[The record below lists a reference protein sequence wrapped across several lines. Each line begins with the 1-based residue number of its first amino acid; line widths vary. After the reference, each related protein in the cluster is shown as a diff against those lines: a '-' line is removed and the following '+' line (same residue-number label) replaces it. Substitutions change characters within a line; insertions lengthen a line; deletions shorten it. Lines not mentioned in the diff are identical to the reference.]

1 MQTFVCDFFKK
12 FFITVLLGD
21 NMYKILTFKT
31 LVITSAI
38 LCFTMIFSAI
48 ANTFLPVV
56 SIFKEKNQEIL
67 ILMYHQ
73 VSDNSGL
80 WGDYVIPVSLL
91 KEDFEYIKNNNYTP
105 IKIKDILDFSK
116 GTKEL
121 PEKSVVIT
129 FDDGQRSFL
138 TKVVPLLEEYNYPA
152 VVNIVGALTDLYTE
166 NGETN
171 DKYAYLN
178 WNDIKTLAENP
189 LVEIG
194 HHSYNFHSLGYR
206 RGMGKIYGESNS
218 AYSEIIKTDIEK
230 LNEKFLSNIG
240 ERPYILA
247 YPYGI
252 RNDTLLEIAKDE
264 NFSVTLGCRESINK
278 ISVGDELFEL
288 GRFNRPYGKSS
299 ATFFS
304 GITKQQ

>member
-1 MQTFVCDFFKK
+1 
-12 FFITVLLGD
+12 
-21 NMYKILTFKT
+21 MYKIITYKK
-31 LVITSAI
+31 LVIFSAI
-38 LCFTMIFSAI
+38 LCFVMIFSAV
-48 ANTFLPVV
+48 ANTFLPVISV
-56 SIFKEKNQEIL
+56 FKDESREVL

-73 VSDNSGL
+73 VSENSSL
-80 WGDYVIPVSLL
+80 WGDYVIPASLL
-91 KEDFEYIKNNNYTP
+91 KEDFEYLKNNNYTP
-105 IKIKDILDFSK
+105 IKIKDILDFTK
-116 GTKEL
+116 GTKKL
-121 PEKSVVIT
+121 PEKAVVIT

-138 TKVVPLLEEYNYPA
+138 TKVVPLLKEYKYPA

-178 WNDIKTLAENP
+178 WNDIKTLSQNP

-230 LNEKFLSNIG
+230 LNEKLLSNIG

-264 NFSVTLGCRESINK
+264 NFPVTLSCRESINK

-299 ATFFS
+299 DIYFES
-304 GITKQQ
+304 IIKQK

>member
-1 MQTFVCDFFKK
+1 MYRIITYKK
-12 FFITVLLGD
+12 
-21 NMYKILTFKT
+21 
-31 LVITSAI
+31 LVIFSAI
-38 LCFTMIFSAI
+38 LCFVMIFSAI
-48 ANTFLPVV
+48 ANTFLPVISV
-56 SIFKEKNQEIL
+56 LKTETSEVL

-73 VSDNSGL
+73 VSENSSL
-80 WGDYVIPVSLL
+80 WGDYVIPTSLL
-91 KEDFEYIKNNNYTP
+91 KEDFEYLKNNNYTP
-105 IKIKDILDFSK
+105 IKIKDILDFTK
-116 GTKEL
+116 GTKKL
-121 PEKSVVIT
+121 PEKAVVIT

-178 WNDIKTLAENP
+178 WNDIKTLSQNP

-230 LNEKFLSNIG
+230 LNEKLLSNIG

-252 RNDTLLEIAKDE
+252 RNYTLLEIVKDE
-264 NFSVTLGCRESINK
+264 NFSVTLGCRECINK

-299 ATFFS
+299 SVFFEKTLTLN
-304 GITKQQ
+304 TK

>member
-1 MQTFVCDFFKK
+1 
-12 FFITVLLGD
+12 
-21 NMYKILTFKT
+21 MYKILTFKT
-31 LVITSAI
+31 LVLTSAI
-38 LCFTMIFSAI
+38 ICFAMIFSAI
-48 ANTFLPVV
+48 SNTFLPVI
-56 SIFKEKNQEIL
+56 SIFKEKQHEVL

-73 VSDNSGL
+73 VSENSSL
-80 WGDYVIPVSLL
+80 WGDYVIPISLL
-91 KEDFEYIKNNNYTP
+91 KEDFEYLKNNNYTP
-105 IKIKDILDFSK
+105 IKIKDILDFTK

-218 AYSEIIKTDIEK
+218 SYSEIIKTDIEK

-252 RNDTLLEIAKDE
+252 RNDTLLEIVKDE
-264 NFSVTLGCRESINK
+264 NFSVTLSCRESINK

-299 ATFFS
+299 NTFFENI
-304 GITKQQ
+304 ITAK

>member
-1 MQTFVCDFFKK
+1 
-12 FFITVLLGD
+12 
-21 NMYKILTFKT
+21 MYKIITYKK
-31 LVITSAI
+31 LVIFSAI
-38 LCFTMIFSAI
+38 LCFVMIFSAV
-48 ANTFLPVV
+48 ANAFLPVISV
-56 SIFKEKNQEIL
+56 FKEKKQEVL

-73 VSDNSGL
+73 VSENSSL
-80 WGDYVIPVSLL
+80 WGDYVIPASLL
-91 KEDFEYIKNNNYTP
+91 KEDFEYLKNNNYTP
-105 IKIKDILDFSK
+105 IKIKDILDFTK
-116 GTKEL
+116 GTKKL
-121 PEKSVVIT
+121 PEKAVVIT

-178 WNDIKTLAENP
+178 WNDIKTLSQNP

-218 AYSEIIKTDIEK
+218 AYSKIIKTDIEK
-230 LNEKFLSNIG
+230 LNEKLLSNIG

-264 NFSVTLGCRESINK
+264 NFPVTLSCRESINK

-299 ATFFS
+299 DIYFEN
-304 GITKQQ
+304 IIKQK

>member
-1 MQTFVCDFFKK
+1 
-12 FFITVLLGD
+12 
-21 NMYKILTFKT
+21 MYKIITYKK
-31 LVITSAI
+31 LVIFSAI
-38 LCFTMIFSAI
+38 LCFVMIFSAV
-48 ANTFLPVV
+48 ANTFLPVISV
-56 SIFKEKNQEIL
+56 FKEKKQEVL

-73 VSDNSGL
+73 VSENSSL
-80 WGDYVIPVSLL
+80 WGDYVIPASLL
-91 KEDFEYIKNNNYTP
+91 KEDFEYLKNNNYTP
-105 IKIKDILDFSK
+105 IKIKDILDFTK
-116 GTKEL
+116 GTKKL
-121 PEKSVVIT
+121 PEKAVVIT

-178 WNDIKTLAENP
+178 WNDIKTLSQNP

-218 AYSEIIKTDIEK
+218 AYSEIIKTDIKK
-230 LNEKFLSNIG
+230 LNEKLLSNIG

-252 RNDTLLEIAKDE
+252 RNDTLLEVAKDE
-264 NFSVTLGCRESINK
+264 NFPVTLSCRESINK

-299 ATFFS
+299 DIYFEN
-304 GITKQQ
+304 IIKQK

>member
-1 MQTFVCDFFKK
+1 MVIKMYRIITYKK
-12 FFITVLLGD
+12 
-21 NMYKILTFKT
+21 
-31 LVITSAI
+31 LVIFSAI
-38 LCFTMIFSAI
+38 LCFVMIFSAI
-48 ANTFLPVV
+48 ANTFLPVISV
-56 SIFKEKNQEIL
+56 LKTETSEVL

-73 VSDNSGL
+73 VSENSSL
-80 WGDYVIPVSLL
+80 WGDYVIPTSLL
-91 KEDFEYIKNNNYTP
+91 KEDFEYLKNNNYTP
-105 IKIKDILDFSK
+105 IKIKDILDFTK
-116 GTKEL
+116 GTKKL
-121 PEKSVVIT
+121 PQKAVVIT

-178 WNDIKTLAENP
+178 WNDIKTLSQNP

-206 RGMGKIYGESNS
+206 RGMGKIYGESNV

-230 LNEKFLSNIG
+230 LNEKLLSNIG

-252 RNDTLLEIAKDE
+252 RNDTLLEIVKDE
-264 NFSVTLGCRESINK
+264 NFSVTLGCRECINK
-278 ISVGDELFEL
+278 ISIGDELFEL

-299 ATFFS
+299 SVFFEK
-304 GITKQQ
+304 ILTLNTK

>member
-1 MQTFVCDFFKK
+1 M
-12 FFITVLLGD
+12 
-21 NMYKILTFKT
+21 
-31 LVITSAI
+31 
-38 LCFTMIFSAI
+38 
-48 ANTFLPVV
+48 
-56 SIFKEKNQEIL
+56 
-67 ILMYHQ
+67 
-73 VSDNSGL
+73 
-80 WGDYVIPVSLL
+80 
-91 KEDFEYIKNNNYTP
+91 
-105 IKIKDILDFSK
+105 
-116 GTKEL
+116 
-121 PEKSVVIT
+121 
-129 FDDGQRSFL
+129 
-138 TKVVPLLEEYNYPA
+138 VPLLEEYNYPA

-178 WNDIKTLAENP
+178 WNDIKTLSQNP

-230 LNEKFLSNIG
+230 LNEKLLSNIG

-264 NFSVTLGCRESINK
+264 NFPVTLSCRESINK

-299 ATFFS
+299 DIYFES
-304 GITKQQ
+304 IIKQK

>member
-1 MQTFVCDFFKK
+1 
-12 FFITVLLGD
+12 
-21 NMYKILTFKT
+21 MYKIITYKK
-31 LVITSAI
+31 LVIFSAI
-38 LCFTMIFSAI
+38 LCFVMIFSAV
-48 ANTFLPVV
+48 ANTFLPVISV
-56 SIFKEKNQEIL
+56 FKEKKQEVL

-73 VSDNSGL
+73 VSENSSL
-80 WGDYVIPVSLL
+80 WGDYVIPASLL
-91 KEDFEYIKNNNYTP
+91 KEDFEYLKNNNYTP
-105 IKIKDILDFSK
+105 IKIKDILDFTK
-116 GTKEL
+116 GTKKL
-121 PEKSVVIT
+121 PEKAVVIT

-152 VVNIVGALTDLYTE
+152 VINIVGALTDLYTE

-178 WNDIKTLAENP
+178 WNDIKTLSQNP

-230 LNEKFLSNIG
+230 LNEKLLSNIG

-264 NFSVTLGCRESINK
+264 NFPVTLSCRESINK

-299 ATFFS
+299 DIYFES
-304 GITKQQ
+304 IIKQK

>member
-1 MQTFVCDFFKK
+1 
-12 FFITVLLGD
+12 
-21 NMYKILTFKT
+21 MYKIITYKK
-31 LVITSAI
+31 LVIFSAI
-38 LCFTMIFSAI
+38 LCFVMIFSAV
-48 ANTFLPVV
+48 ANTFLPVLSV
-56 SIFKEKNQEIL
+56 FKEKKQEVL

-73 VSDNSGL
+73 VSENSSL
-80 WGDYVIPVSLL
+80 WGDYVIPASLL
-91 KEDFEYIKNNNYTP
+91 KEDFEYLKNNNYTP
-105 IKIKDILDFSK
+105 IKIKDILDFTK
-116 GTKEL
+116 GTKKL
-121 PEKSVVIT
+121 PEKAVVIT

-178 WNDIKTLAENP
+178 WNDIKTLSQNP

-230 LNEKFLSNIG
+230 LNEKLLSNIG

-264 NFSVTLGCRESINK
+264 NFPVTLSCRESINK

-299 ATFFS
+299 DIYFES
-304 GITKQQ
+304 IIKQK

>member
-1 MQTFVCDFFKK
+1 MVIKMYRIITYKK
-12 FFITVLLGD
+12 
-21 NMYKILTFKT
+21 
-31 LVITSAI
+31 LVIFSAI
-38 LCFTMIFSAI
+38 LCFVMIFSAI
-48 ANTFLPVV
+48 ANTFLPVISV
-56 SIFKEKNQEIL
+56 FENEKQEVL

-73 VSDNSGL
+73 VSENSSL
-80 WGDYVIPVSLL
+80 WGDYVIPTSLL
-91 KEDFEYIKNNNYTP
+91 KEDFEYLKNNNYIP
-105 IKIKDILDFSK
+105 IKMKDLLDFTK

-121 PEKSVVIT
+121 PEKAVVIT

-171 DKYAYLN
+171 DKYSYLN
-178 WNDIKTLAENP
+178 WNDIKVLSEND

-252 RNDTLLEIAKDE
+252 RNDTLLEIVKNE
-264 NFSVTLGCRESINK
+264 NFSVTLGCRECINK

-299 ATFFS
+299 NTYFES
-304 GITKQQ
+304 IIKQK

>member
-1 MQTFVCDFFKK
+1 
-12 FFITVLLGD
+12 
-21 NMYKILTFKT
+21 MYKIITYKK
-31 LVITSAI
+31 LVIFSAI
-38 LCFTMIFSAI
+38 LCFVMIFSAV
-48 ANTFLPVV
+48 ANTFLPVISV
-56 SIFKEKNQEIL
+56 FKDESREVL

-73 VSDNSGL
+73 VSENSSL
-80 WGDYVIPVSLL
+80 WGDYVIPASLL
-91 KEDFEYIKNNNYTP
+91 KEDFEYLKNNNYTP
-105 IKIKDILDFSK
+105 IKIKDILDFTK
-116 GTKEL
+116 GTKKL
-121 PEKSVVIT
+121 PEKAVVIT

-138 TKVVPLLEEYNYPA
+138 TKVVPLLKEYNYPA

-178 WNDIKTLAENP
+178 WNDIKTLSQNP

-230 LNEKFLSNIG
+230 LNEKLLSNIG

-264 NFSVTLGCRESINK
+264 NFPVTLSCRESINK

-299 ATFFS
+299 DIYFEN
-304 GITKQQ
+304 IIKQK

>member
-1 MQTFVCDFFKK
+1 
-12 FFITVLLGD
+12 
-21 NMYKILTFKT
+21 MYKIITYKK
-31 LVITSAI
+31 LVIFSAI
-38 LCFTMIFSAI
+38 LCFVMIFSAV
-48 ANTFLPVV
+48 ANTFLPVISV
-56 SIFKEKNQEIL
+56 FKEKKQEVL

-73 VSDNSGL
+73 VSENSSL
-80 WGDYVIPVSLL
+80 WGDYVIPTSLL
-91 KEDFEYIKNNNYTP
+91 KEDFEYLKNNNYTP
-105 IKIKDILDFSK
+105 IKIKDILDFTK
-116 GTKEL
+116 GTKKL
-121 PEKSVVIT
+121 PEKAVVIT

-178 WNDIKTLAENP
+178 WNDIKTLSQNP

-230 LNEKFLSNIG
+230 LNEKLLSNIG

-252 RNDTLLEIAKDE
+252 RNDTLLEIVKDE
-264 NFSVTLGCRESINK
+264 NFPVTLSCRESINK

-299 ATFFS
+299 DIYFEN
-304 GITKQQ
+304 IIKQK

>member
-1 MQTFVCDFFKK
+1 
-12 FFITVLLGD
+12 
-21 NMYKILTFKT
+21 MYKIITYKK
-31 LVITSAI
+31 LVIFSAI
-38 LCFTMIFSAI
+38 LCFVMIFSAV
-48 ANTFLPVV
+48 ANTFLPVLSV
-56 SIFKEKNQEIL
+56 FKEKKQEVL

-73 VSDNSGL
+73 VSENSSL
-80 WGDYVIPVSLL
+80 WGDYVIPASLL
-91 KEDFEYIKNNNYTP
+91 KEDFEYLKNNNYTP
-105 IKIKDILDFSK
+105 IKIKDILDFTK
-116 GTKEL
+116 GTKKL
-121 PEKSVVIT
+121 PEKAVVIT

-178 WNDIKTLAENP
+178 WNDIKTLSQNP

-218 AYSEIIKTDIEK
+218 AYSEIIKADIEK
-230 LNEKFLSNIG
+230 LNEKLLSNIG

-252 RNDTLLEIAKDE
+252 RNDILLEIAKDE
-264 NFSVTLGCRESINK
+264 NFPVTLSCRESINK

-299 ATFFS
+299 DIYFEN
-304 GITKQQ
+304 IIKQK

>member
-1 MQTFVCDFFKK
+1 
-12 FFITVLLGD
+12 
-21 NMYKILTFKT
+21 MYKIITYKK
-31 LVITSAI
+31 LVIFSAI
-38 LCFTMIFSAI
+38 LCFVMIFSAV
-48 ANTFLPVV
+48 ANTFLPVISV
-56 SIFKEKNQEIL
+56 FKEKKQEVL

-73 VSDNSGL
+73 VSENSSL
-80 WGDYVIPVSLL
+80 WGDYVIPASLL
-91 KEDFEYIKNNNYTP
+91 KEDFEYLKNNNYTP
-105 IKIKDILDFSK
+105 IKIKDILDFTK
-116 GTKEL
+116 GTKKL
-121 PEKSVVIT
+121 PEKAVVIT

-178 WNDIKTLAENP
+178 WNDIKTLSQNP

-206 RGMGKIYGESNS
+206 RGMGKIYGESNV
-218 AYSEIIKTDIEK
+218 AYAEIIKTDIEK
-230 LNEKFLSNIG
+230 LNEKLLSNIG

-264 NFSVTLGCRESINK
+264 NFPVTLSCRESINK
-278 ISVGDELFEL
+278 ISVGDELFDL
-288 GRFNRPYGKSS
+288 GRFNRPYKYSTS
-299 ATFFS
+299 TFFTEIIEWKMHKFLNIFLCF
-304 GITKQQ
+304 ITHF

>member
-1 MQTFVCDFFKK
+1 MYRIITYKK
-12 FFITVLLGD
+12 
-21 NMYKILTFKT
+21 
-31 LVITSAI
+31 LVIFSAI
-38 LCFTMIFSAI
+38 LCFVMIFSAI
-48 ANTFLPVV
+48 ANTFLPVISV
-56 SIFKEKNQEIL
+56 FKDEQSEVL

-73 VSDNSGL
+73 ISENSSL
-80 WGDYVIPVSLL
+80 WGDYVIPTSLL
-91 KEDFEYIKNNNYTP
+91 KEDFEYLKNNNYTP
-105 IKIKDILDFSK
+105 VKIKDLLDFTK

-121 PEKSVVIT
+121 PEKAVVIT

-152 VVNIVGALTDLYTE
+152 VINIVGALTDLYTE

-178 WNDIKTLAENP
+178 WNDIKALSQNP

-206 RGMGKIYGESNS
+206 RGMGKIYGESNI
-218 AYSEIIKTDIEK
+218 AYTEIIKADIEK
-230 LNEKFLSNIG
+230 LNKALLSNIG

-252 RNDTLLEIAKDE
+252 RNDTLLEIVKDE
-264 NFSVTLGCRESINK
+264 NFSVTLGCRECINK
-278 ISVGDELFEL
+278 ISVGDELYEL

-299 ATFFS
+299 SAYFENLNL
-304 GITKQQ
+304 K

>member
-1 MQTFVCDFFKK
+1 
-12 FFITVLLGD
+12 
-21 NMYKILTFKT
+21 MYKIITYKK
-31 LVITSAI
+31 LVIFSAI
-38 LCFTMIFSAI
+38 LCFVMIFSAV
-48 ANTFLPVV
+48 ANTFLPVLSV
-56 SIFKEKNQEIL
+56 FKEKKQEVL

-73 VSDNSGL
+73 VSENSSL
-80 WGDYVIPVSLL
+80 WGDYVIPASLL
-91 KEDFEYIKNNNYTP
+91 KEDFEYLKNNNYTP
-105 IKIKDILDFSK
+105 IKIKDILDFTK
-116 GTKEL
+116 GTKKL
-121 PEKSVVIT
+121 PEKAVVIT

-138 TKVVPLLEEYNYPA
+138 TKVVPLLKEYNYPA

-178 WNDIKTLAENP
+178 WNDIKTLSQNP

-230 LNEKFLSNIG
+230 LNEKLLSNIG

-264 NFSVTLGCRESINK
+264 NFPVTLSCRESINK

-299 ATFFS
+299 DIYFES
-304 GITKQQ
+304 IIKQK

>member
-1 MQTFVCDFFKK
+1 MQTFVCDFFKI

-38 LCFTMIFSAI
+38 LCFVMIFSAI
-48 ANTFLPVV
+48 ANTFLPVISV
-56 SIFKEKNQEIL
+56 FKEKKQEVL

-73 VSDNSGL
+73 VSENSSL
-80 WGDYVIPVSLL
+80 WGDYVIPTSLL
-91 KEDFEYIKNNNYTP
+91 KEDFEYLKNNNYTP
-105 IKIKDILDFSK
+105 IKIKDILDFTK

-121 PEKSVVIT
+121 PEKVVVIT

-178 WNDIKTLAENP
+178 WNDIKTLSQNP

-230 LNEKFLSNIG
+230 LNEKLLSNIG

-264 NFSVTLGCRESINK
+264 NFPVTLSCRESINK

-299 ATFFS
+299 DIYFEN
-304 GITKQQ
+304 IIKQK

>member
-1 MQTFVCDFFKK
+1 
-12 FFITVLLGD
+12 
-21 NMYKILTFKT
+21 MYKIITYKK
-31 LVITSAI
+31 LVIFSAI
-38 LCFTMIFSAI
+38 LCFVMIFSAV
-48 ANTFLPVV
+48 ANTFLPVISV
-56 SIFKEKNQEIL
+56 FKEKKQEVL

-73 VSDNSGL
+73 VSENSSL
-80 WGDYVIPVSLL
+80 WGDYVIPASLL
-91 KEDFEYIKNNNYTP
+91 KEDFEYLKNNNYTP
-105 IKIKDILDFSK
+105 IKIKDILDFTK
-116 GTKEL
+116 GTKKL
-121 PEKSVVIT
+121 PEKAVVIT

-138 TKVVPLLEEYNYPA
+138 TKVVPLLKEYKYPA

-178 WNDIKTLAENP
+178 WNDIKTLSQNP

-230 LNEKFLSNIG
+230 LNEKLLSNIG

-264 NFSVTLGCRESINK
+264 NFPVTLSCRESINK

-299 ATFFS
+299 DIYFEN
-304 GITKQQ
+304 IIKQK

>member
-1 MQTFVCDFFKK
+1 
-12 FFITVLLGD
+12 
-21 NMYKILTFKT
+21 MYKIITYKK
-31 LVITSAI
+31 LVIFSAI
-38 LCFTMIFSAI
+38 LCFVMIFSAV
-48 ANTFLPVV
+48 ANTFLPVISV
-56 SIFKEKNQEIL
+56 FKEKKQEVL

-73 VSDNSGL
+73 VSENSSL
-80 WGDYVIPVSLL
+80 WGDYVIPASLL
-91 KEDFEYIKNNNYTP
+91 KEDFEYLKNNNYTP
-105 IKIKDILDFSK
+105 IKIKDILDFTK
-116 GTKEL
+116 GTKKL
-121 PEKSVVIT
+121 PEKAVVIT

-178 WNDIKTLAENP
+178 WNDVKTLSQNP

-230 LNEKFLSNIG
+230 LNEKLLSNIG

-264 NFSVTLGCRESINK
+264 NFPVTLSCRESINK

-299 ATFFS
+299 DIYFES
-304 GITKQQ
+304 IIKQK